1 MNHYLIIFL
10 ITLGSI
16 VPAYFILKAIFGKS
30 IMLVVGFYSISF
42 TLFCCFFHY
51 IVGFLG
57 LKSLFWVTPLCF
69 AVGTLVYLYINKIL
83 KMPLSRMI
91 DKVKDLSEG
100 NLSIKITETDAKYEL
115 GLLNT
120 SIKQLIE
127 NLNKVVSEV
136 KKTTENLAKSS
147 NDLNSNSRQ
156 LAESAS
162 EQASSVEEVSATMEQ
177 MAANIENNNS
187 NAMQTEAIAVQ
198 VSQGLQQVSTAS
210 KESLESVHA
219 IADKISVIN
228 DIAFQTNILA
238 LNAAVE
244 AARAG
249 DLGKGFAVV
258 AMEVRKLAVSSK
270 AAADEIVRLANQ
282 SVSVTEESG
291 QLMFKLVP
299 DIEKTT
305 SLIQEIATASM
316 EQNNGANQVNNA
328 IQQLNTVTQQNA
340 SSSEHMSA
348 SAEDLSAQAEHL
360 NKVISYFKISDS
372 LKNKRR

>member
-1 MNHYLIIFL
+1 MNHYLIMFL
-10 ITLGSI
+10 VAFGAII
-16 VPAYFILKAIFGKS
+16 PAYFIIKALFGKS
-30 IMLVVGFYSISF
+30 ILAIVSFYTVSF
-42 TLFCCFFHY
+42 TLFCSFMHY
-51 IVGFLG
+51 VVGFTG

-69 AVGTLVYLYINKIL
+69 IVGTFVYLYVLKIL
-83 KMPLSRMI
+83 KVPLLRI
-91 DKVKDLSEG
+91 FNNLKLLSEG
-100 NLSIKITETDAKYEL
+100 DLKIVITDISEKDEL
-115 GLLNT
+115 GMINGSLN
-120 SIKQLIE
+120 QLVE
-127 NLNKVVSEV
+127 NLNRVIGEV
-136 KKTTENLAKSS
+136 KKTAENLSQSS
-147 NDLNSNSRQ
+147 SDLNTNSRN

-299 DIEKTT
+299 DIKTT
-305 SLIQEIATASM
+305 GQT
-316 EQNNGANQVNNA
+316 
-328 IQQLNTVTQQNA
+328 
-340 SSSEHMSA
+340 
-348 SAEDLSAQAEHL
+348 
-360 NKVISYFKISDS
+360 
-372 LKNKRR
+372 R